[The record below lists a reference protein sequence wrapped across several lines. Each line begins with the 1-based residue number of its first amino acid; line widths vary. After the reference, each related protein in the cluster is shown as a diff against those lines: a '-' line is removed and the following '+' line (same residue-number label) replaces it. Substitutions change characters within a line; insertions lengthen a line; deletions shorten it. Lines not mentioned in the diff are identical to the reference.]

1 MNYEIIKNEEILKD
15 FINFLPELKPH
26 ETYYCSLFA
35 RKKYCVDTPR
45 WKSDKESLKRFTSDK
60 QFLFRKIKQL
70 ECEIGSYTNDD
81 LVLGNDVLA
90 LYITINPRD
99 MQIAASKG
107 LIELANA
114 VVKPYNGYNPH
125 AMILNAI
132 QQSRSK
138 SPYFDIDYDGVTTEE
153 VIPELMGK
161 INCDALTFLH
171 TRGGFHLLIKT
182 DAVDVKYKKSWYKSL
197 TSIKGVDVRGDGLI
211 PVPGT
216 NQGGFMPYLS
226 TYKW

>member
-1 MNYEIIKNEEILKD
+1 MNYEIIKNENILKD

-35 RKKYCVDTPR
+35 RKKYCVDTPK

-70 ECEIGSYTNDD
+70 ECEIGAYTTGET
-81 LVLGNDVLA
+81 VIGNDVLA

-99 MQIAASKG
+99 LILAASEG
-107 LIELANA
+107 LSALAK
-114 VVKPYNGYNPH
+114 VITKPYNGYNPH
-125 AMILNAI
+125 VMMLNAI

-138 SPYFDIDYDGVTTEE
+138 SPYFDIDYDGVTVDE
-153 VIPELMGK
+153 VIPELINK
-161 INCDALTFLH
+161 INYEAVTFLH
-171 TRGGFHLLIKT
+171 TRGGLHLLIKT
-182 DAVDVKYKKSWYKSL
+182 DDVDEKYKKTWYKSL
-197 TSIKGVDVRGDGLI
+197 TSIKGVDARGDGLI